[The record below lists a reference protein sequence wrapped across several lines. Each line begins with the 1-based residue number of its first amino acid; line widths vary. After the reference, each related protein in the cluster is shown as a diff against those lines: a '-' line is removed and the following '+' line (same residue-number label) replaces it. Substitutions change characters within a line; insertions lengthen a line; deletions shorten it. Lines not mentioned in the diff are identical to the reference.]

1 MLWLLIK
8 KYIRQIIQIGIPG
21 PQATFSAKVTP
32 DIDGLSDE
40 PVVHY
45 DVRDVKNTFP
55 DDSK

>member
-8 KYIRQIIQIGIPG
+8 KYIRQITQIGIPG

-32 DIDGLSDE
+32 DIDGFSDE
-40 PVVHY
+40 PVHY